1 MKIMTFNLRFEN
13 DRDGDNSWVN
23 RRRMVVDIIN
33 RYQPDILGTQ
43 EGEMEPA
50 GLSGRLSAVLR
61 SGDARQNYG

>member
-13 DRDGDNSWVN
+13 DRDGDNSWAN

-43 EGEMEPA
+43 EGKWNQLAYLDDCLPSYE
-50 GLSGRLSAVLR
+50 AVMPR
-61 SGDARQNYG
+61 

>member
-33 RYQPDILGTQ
+33 RYQPDILGT
-43 EGEMEPA
+43 
-50 GLSGRLSAVLR
+50 GRGNGTSWLIWTTVCRLTKR
-61 SGDARQNYG
+61 